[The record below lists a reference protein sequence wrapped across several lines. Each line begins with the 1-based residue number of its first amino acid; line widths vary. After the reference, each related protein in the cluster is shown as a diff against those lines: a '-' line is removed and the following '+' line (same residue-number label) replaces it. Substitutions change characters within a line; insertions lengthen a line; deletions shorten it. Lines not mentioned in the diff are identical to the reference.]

1 MSVTGILISTNAK
14 IGREELAQLPTLAAT
29 PRRALRKYPADVSPR
44 PTAVQIAELAI
55 DKQVQTLLMPIAA
68 RRQLNELPDE
78 LWTRISIEFTKTP
91 PIRFSKH
98 GRTVRSQI
106 LHHQVDGVGRRIMGS
121 NLQQVIS
128 KLGRRAVRC
137 DPGKVPP
144 CFGRHATEAVGGTA
158 APMPFGWID

>member
-91 PIRFSKH
+91 PMRFSKH
-98 GRTVRSQI
+98 GRTSAKS
-106 LHHQVDGVGRRIMGS
+106 DS
-121 NLQQVIS
+121 PS
-128 KLGRRAVRC
+128 
-137 DPGKVPP
+137 PGGWCRPP
-144 CFGRHATEAVGGTA
+144 DNGQ
-158 APMPFGWID
+158 